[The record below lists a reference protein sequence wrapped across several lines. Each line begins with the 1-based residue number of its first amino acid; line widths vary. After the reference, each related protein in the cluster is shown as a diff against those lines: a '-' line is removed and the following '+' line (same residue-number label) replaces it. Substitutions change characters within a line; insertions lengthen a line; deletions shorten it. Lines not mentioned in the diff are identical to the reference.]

1 MSFESLAAG
10 ASLPDFH
17 VSAPAPAEP
26 HENKI
31 HEDDLARQYG
41 FKGGLV
47 PGVIMYAW
55 MTHPVVEA
63 LGEEWLERGR
73 FDTRFAKP
81 IYYEEPATIRAKVMA
96 KTADAVTIEVAAHN
110 SAGEVCG
117 TATMSLDRTARPSPP
132 AVTGYEVAALPGER
146 PRATRAHLESLKV
159 LGTPE
164 LELDGVAAAAYVA
177 RYGETLAR
185 YAGAGA
191 VAHPGMHLDMANRA
205 LDRNVRMSPWIHVGS
220 SGQLWSVARVGDRLA
235 MRGRV
240 RSLFEKKGHEFV
252 EADLLLVAAG
262 ARAIASI
269 RHTAIYLLRKAG

>member
-1 MSFESLAAG
+1 MTFESLTTRAV
-10 ASLPDFH
+10 LPEFH
-17 VSAPAPAEP
+17 VSAPPPAEP

-63 LGEEWLERGR
+63 LGAEWLERGA
-73 FDTRFAKP
+73 FATRFAKP
-81 IYYEEPATIRAKVMA
+81 IYYEEPATIRARISA
-96 KTADAVTIEVAAHN
+96 RTAEAVTIEVAAHN
-110 SAGEVCG
+110 SVGDVCG
-117 TATMSLDRTARPSPP
+117 TATMSLDRSASPP
-132 AVTGYEVAALPGER
+132 PPVVADYAVAPLPAER
-146 PRATRAHLESLKV
+146 PRATRTLLEGVRV

-164 LELDGVAAAAYVA
+164 LDLDAAAAA
-177 RYGETLAR
+177 GFGTRFGETLGVYSGTVAP
-185 YAGAGA
+185 
-191 VAHPGMHLDMANRA
+191 AHPGMHLDMANRA

-220 SGQLWSVARVGDRLA
+220 EGRHLSVARVGDRLA

-240 RSLFEKKGHEFV
+240 QRLFEKKGHEFV
-252 EADLLLVAAG
+252 EADLLLVANG
-262 ARAIASI
+262 SRPVASI

>member
-1 MSFESLAAG
+1 MTFERLTAG
-10 ASLPDFH
+10 TALPDFH

-55 MTHPVVEA
+55 MTHPAVEA
-63 LGEEWLERGR
+63 LGVEWLERGA
-73 FDTRFAKP
+73 FETRFAKP
-81 IYYEEPATIRAKVMA
+81 IYYDEPATIRARVAA
-96 KTADAVTIEVAAHN
+96 KTPESITIAVTAHN
-110 SAGEVCG
+110 SVDEVCG
-117 TATMSLDRTARPSPP
+117 NATLSLDRGDRSSPP
-132 AVTGYEVAALPGER
+132 EVGGYAVAPVPAER
-146 PRATRAHLESLKV
+146 PRVTRAHLEGLTV

-164 LELDGVAAAAYVA
+164 LELDGGAAAGFVT
-177 RYGETLAR
+177 RFGETLPV
-185 YAGAGA
+185 YGGAGA
-191 VAHPGMHLDMANRA
+191 PVHAGMHLDMANRA

-220 SGQLWSVARVGDRLA
+220 EGRHWSAARVGDHLA

-240 RSLFEKKGHEFV
+240 QRLFEKKGHEFV
-252 EADLLLVAAG
+252 EADLLLVAN
-262 ARAIASI
+262 RSRPVASI

>member
-1 MSFESLAAG
+1 MTFESLTAG
-10 ASLPDFH
+10 AVLPEFH

-63 LGEEWLERGR
+63 LGAEWLERGA
-73 FDTRFAKP
+73 FETRFAKP
-81 IYYEEPATIRAKVMA
+81 IYYDEPATIRAKVSA
-96 KTADAVTIEVAAHN
+96 RTGDAVTIEVAAHN
-110 SAGEVCG
+110 SVGEVCG
-117 TATMSLDRTARPSPP
+117 TATMSLDRSARP
-132 AVTGYEVAALPGER
+132 ALPVLADYPVAPVPAER
-146 PRATRAHLESLKV
+146 PPATRAHLESLQV

-164 LELDGVAAAAYVA
+164 LDLDGAAAAGYVT
-177 RYGETLAR
+177 RFGESLVV

-191 VAHPGMHLDMANRA
+191 VAHPGTYLDMANRA
-205 LDRNVRMSPWIHVGS
+205 LDRNVRMSPWIHAGS
-220 SGQLWSVARVGDRLA
+220 EGRHLSVARVGDRLA
-235 MRGRV
+235 IRGRV
-240 RSLFEKKGHEFV
+240 QRLFEKKGHEFV
-252 EADLLLVAAG
+252 EADLLLVANG
-262 ARAIASI
+262 RRPVASI

>member
-1 MSFESLAAG
+1 MSFEDLQMG
-10 ASLPDFH
+10 ATLPDFH
-17 VSAPAPAEP
+17 VNAPAPAEP

-63 LGEEWLERGR
+63 LGAEWLERGS
-73 FDTRFAKP
+73 FETRFAKP
-81 IYYEEPATIRAKVMA
+81 IYYEEPATIRARVSA
-96 KTADAVTIEVAAHN
+96 RTAEAVTIEVAAHN
-110 SAGEVCG
+110 SVGEVCG
-117 TATMSLDRTARPSPP
+117 TATMSLDRSVRPSPP
-132 AVTGYEVAALPGER
+132 VVSDYVVASLPAER
-146 PRATRAHLESLKV
+146 PRATRALFEGLRV

-164 LELDGVAAAAYVA
+164 ADLDVAAAAGFVT
-177 RYGETLAR
+177 RFGETLDG
-185 YAGAGA
+185 YEGAGA
-191 VAHPGMHLDMANRA
+191 MGHPGMHLELANRA

-220 SGQLWSVARVGDRLA
+220 EGWHLSVARVGDRLT

-240 RSLFEKKGHEFV
+240 QRLFEKKGHEFV
-252 EADLLLVAAG
+252 EADLLLVANG
-262 ARAIASI
+262 SRPVASI

>member
-1 MSFESLAAG
+1 MAFETLTAG
-10 ASLPDFH
+10 MTLPEHH
-17 VSAPAPAEP
+17 VSAPAPIEP

-47 PGVIMYAW
+47 PGVTMYGW

-63 LGEEWLERGR
+63 LGAAWLEGGT
-73 FDTRFAKP
+73 FETGFAKP
-81 IYYEEPATIRAKVMA
+81 IYYEEPAVIRATVGA
-96 KTADAVTIEVAAHN
+96 KTDDSVKIDVAAHN

-117 TATMSLDRTARPSPP
+117 TATMWLERGPRPSPP
-132 AVTGYEVAALPGER
+132 LASEYAVAPVPSER
-146 PRATRAHLESLKV
+146 PRVTREHLEGLKV

-164 LELDGVAAAAYVA
+164 LDVSAKTAADFIT
-177 RYGETLAR
+177 RFDETLPI
-185 YAGAGA
+185 YGGDGTPS
-191 VAHPGMHLDMANRA
+191 HPGIHLDLSNRA

-220 SGQLWSVARVGDRLA
+220 RGRHWSAARVGDRLE

-240 RSLFEKKGHEFV
+240 ERLFEKKGHEFV
-252 EADLLLVAAG
+252 EADLLLIANGTRPV
-262 ARAIASI
+262 ASI

>member
-1 MSFESLAAG
+1 MTFESLTAG
-10 ASLPDFH
+10 AVLPEFH

-63 LGEEWLERGR
+63 LGAEWLERGA
-73 FDTRFAKP
+73 FETRFAKP
-81 IYYEEPATIRAKVMA
+81 IYYEEPATIRAKVSA
-96 KTADAVTIEVAAHN
+96 RTGDAVTIEVAAHN
-110 SAGEVCG
+110 SVGEVCG
-117 TATMSLDRTARPSPP
+117 TATMSLDRSA
-132 AVTGYEVAALPGER
+132 GAALPVLDDYVVAPVPAER
-146 PRATRAHLESLKV
+146 PRATRAHLESLQV

-164 LELDGVAAAAYVA
+164 LDLDGAAAAGYVT
-177 RYGETLAR
+177 RFGETLVV

-220 SGQLWSVARVGDRLA
+220 EGRHLSAARVGDRLA

-240 RSLFEKKGHEFV
+240 QRLFEKKGHEFV
-252 EADLLLVAAG
+252 EADLLLVANG
-262 ARAIASI
+262 TRPVASI

>member
-1 MSFESLAAG
+1 MTFETLSSG
-10 ASLPDFH
+10 MTLPEFH
-17 VSAPAPAEP
+17 VSASAPVEP

-31 HEDDLARQYG
+31 HEDELARQYG

-63 LGEEWLERGR
+63 LGVDWLERGE
-73 FDTRFAKP
+73 FETRFPKP
-81 IYYEEPATIRAKVMA
+81 IYYDEPAVIRARVGG
-96 KTADAVTIEVAAHN
+96 KTADMATIEVAAHN

-117 TATMSLDRTARPSPP
+117 TATMTLHTGAKPSPP
-132 AVTGYEVAALPGER
+132 LVSEYAVAPVPAER
-146 PRATRAHLESLKV
+146 PRVTRAHMEGLKV

-164 LELDGVAAAAYVA
+164 LDVTAQAATAFIA
-177 RYGETLAR
+177 RFGETLSV

-191 VAHPGMHLDMANRA
+191 PAHPGIHLDLSNRA

-220 SGQLWSVARVGDRLA
+220 RGRHWSVARVGERLE

-240 RSLFEKKGHEFV
+240 ERLFEKKGHEFV
-252 EADLLLVAAG
+252 EADLLLVANG
-262 ARAIASI
+262 SRPVASI
-269 RHTAIYLLRKAG
+269 RHTAIYLLRKNG

>member
-1 MSFESLAAG
+1 MSFEDLQMG
-10 ASLPDFH
+10 ATLPDFH
-17 VSAPAPAEP
+17 VNAPAPAEP

-63 LGEEWLERGR
+63 LGAEWLERGS
-73 FDTRFAKP
+73 FETRFAKP
-81 IYYEEPATIRAKVMA
+81 IYYEEPATIRARVSA
-96 KTADAVTIEVAAHN
+96 RTAEAVTIEVAAHN
-110 SAGEVCG
+110 SVGEVCG
-117 TATMSLDRTARPSPP
+117 TATMSLDRSARPSPP
-132 AVTGYEVAALPGER
+132 VVSDYVVASLPAER
-146 PRATRAHLESLKV
+146 PRATRALFEGLRV

-164 LELDGVAAAAYVA
+164 LDLDAAAATGFVT
-177 RYGETLAR
+177 RFGETLMD
-185 YAGAGA
+185 YAGAKA
-191 VAHPGMHLDMANRA
+191 PAHPGMHLDMANRA

-220 SGQLWSVARVGDRLA
+220 EGWHLSVARVGDRLT

-240 RSLFEKKGHEFV
+240 QRLFEKKGHEFV
-252 EADLLLVAAG
+252 EADLLLVANG
-262 ARAIASI
+262 SRPVASI

>member
-1 MSFESLAAG
+1 MTFESLTAG
-10 ASLPDFH
+10 VVLPEFH

-63 LGEEWLERGR
+63 LGTEWLEHGE
-73 FDTRFAKP
+73 FQTRFAKP
-81 IYYEEPATIRAKVMA
+81 IYYDEPATIRARISA
-96 KTADAVTIEVAAHN
+96 KTGDSVTIEVAAHN
-110 SAGEVCG
+110 SVGEACG
-117 TATMSLDRTARPSPP
+117 AATMTLGRGARPSPP
-132 AVTGYEVAALPGER
+132 AASGYAVGPVPAER
-146 PRATRAHLESLKV
+146 PRVTRAHLEGLTV

-164 LELDGVAAAAYVA
+164 LELTPQTA
-177 RYGETLAR
+177 RDHVTRFGETLGL

-191 VAHPGMHLDMANRA
+191 PGHPGMYLELANRA
-205 LDRNVRMSPWIHVGS
+205 LDRNVRMSPWIHVESRGRH
-220 SGQLWSVARVGDRLA
+220 WSAARVGERFE

-240 RSLFEKKGHEFV
+240 ERLFEKKGHEFV
-252 EADLLLVAAG
+252 EADLLLVAG
-262 ARAIASI
+262 GSRPVASI

>member
-1 MSFESLAAG
+1 MSFESLAVG
-10 ASLPDFH
+10 AALPEFH
-17 VSAPAPAEP
+17 VSASAPTEP

-63 LGEEWLERGR
+63 LGVEWLARGA
-73 FDTRFAKP
+73 FETRFAKP
-81 IYYEEPATIRAKVMA
+81 IYYEEPATIRAKVTSR
-96 KTADAVTIEVAAHN
+96 TADAVSIEVTAHN
-110 SAGEVCG
+110 SVGEVCG
-117 TATMSLDRTARPSPP
+117 TATMSLDRSAPTSAP
-132 AVTGYEVAALPGER
+132 AVAGYAVAPVPAER
-146 PRATRAHLESLKV
+146 PRATRAHLETLTV

-164 LELDGVAAAAYVA
+164 LDLDGAAAAGYVT
-177 RYGETLAR
+177 RYGETLAL

-220 SGQLWSVARVGDRLA
+220 RGRHWSAARVGDRLA
-235 MRGRV
+235 IRGRV
-240 RSLFEKKGHEFV
+240 ASLFEKKGHEFV
-252 EADLLLVAAG
+252 EADLLLVANG
-262 ARAIASI
+262 TRPVASI
-269 RHTAIYLLRKAG
+269 RHTAIYLLRKAA

>member
-1 MSFESLAAG
+1 MTFDKLTAG
-10 ASLPDFH
+10 TILPDFH
-17 VSAPAPAEP
+17 VSAPAPSEP

-55 MTHPVVEA
+55 MTHPVAEA
-63 LGEEWLERGR
+63 LGVEWLERGQ
-73 FDTRFAKP
+73 FETRFAKP
-81 IYYEEPATIRAKVMA
+81 IYYEEPATIRARVTT
-96 KTADAVTIEVAAHN
+96 KTAGAVTIEVTAHN
-110 SAGEVCG
+110 SVGEVCG
-117 TATMSLDRTARPSPP
+117 TATLSLERGARPSPP
-132 AVTGYEVAALPGER
+132 DVAGYAVAPVPVER
-146 PRATRAHLESLKV
+146 PRATRAHLEGLKV

-164 LELDGVAAAAYVA
+164 LDLDGKAAAGYIT
-177 RYGETLAR
+177 RFGETLSL

-191 VAHPGMHLDMANRA
+191 PAHPGMHLEMANRA

-220 SGQLWSVARVGDRLA
+220 RGRHWSVARVGDHLA

-240 RSLFEKKGHEFV
+240 QSLFEKKGHEFV
-252 EADLLLVAAG
+252 EADLLLVANG
-262 ARAIASI
+262 SRPVASI